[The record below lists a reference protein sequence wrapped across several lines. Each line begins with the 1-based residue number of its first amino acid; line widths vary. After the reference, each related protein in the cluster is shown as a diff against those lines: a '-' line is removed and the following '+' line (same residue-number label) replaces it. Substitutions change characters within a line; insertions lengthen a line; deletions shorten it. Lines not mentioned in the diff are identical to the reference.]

1 MFNKE
6 KQCGVKKKNIPSPR
20 IIDFHKS
27 SSYEDIIN
35 KGRSVFFENE
45 SDDLTCYSL
54 CGPSGFPFEIASRWV
69 LEEFMKHHG
78 FQPSKLRL
86 YIMYTSSEPA
96 YVEVSIINQTCMHLQ
111 LTAYCLYFRAKTSL

>member
-1 MFNKE
+1 MVFNKE
-6 KQCGVKKKNIPSPR
+6 KQRGVKNIPSPR

-54 CGPSGFPFEIASRWV
+54 CGPSGFPFEIASPLGFGGVHETSWV
-69 LEEFMKHHG
+69 STKQTQTVHHVH
-78 FQPSKLRL
+78 FIR
-86 YIMYTSSEPA
+86 
-96 YVEVSIINQTCMHLQ
+96 TCL
-111 LTAYCLYFRAKTSL
+111 C